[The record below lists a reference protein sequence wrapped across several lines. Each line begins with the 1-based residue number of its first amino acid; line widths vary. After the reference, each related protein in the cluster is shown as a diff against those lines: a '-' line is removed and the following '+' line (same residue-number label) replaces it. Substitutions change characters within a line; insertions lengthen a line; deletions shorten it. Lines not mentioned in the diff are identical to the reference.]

1 MTTNLKAMKQLL
13 RTINHA
19 ITQPKVRSD
28 RIEEVC
34 SVSEFCNLFEVI
46 CMIYSPNNILICMI
60 DSLSSG
66 LSYCMID
73 SPLGLS
79 QSFKVDS
86 LYWLSLKL

>member
-1 MTTNLKAMKQLL
+1 M
-13 RTINHA
+13 
-19 ITQPKVRSD
+19 TQPKVRSD
-28 RIEEVC
+28 RIEVVC
-34 SVSEFCNLFEVI
+34 SVSEFCNLFEVT

-86 LYWLSLKL
+86 LYWLSLSYKVDSH